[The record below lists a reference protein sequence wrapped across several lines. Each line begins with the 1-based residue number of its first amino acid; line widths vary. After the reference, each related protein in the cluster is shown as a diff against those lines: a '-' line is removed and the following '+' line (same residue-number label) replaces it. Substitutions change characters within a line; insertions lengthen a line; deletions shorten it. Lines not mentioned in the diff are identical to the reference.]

1 MFLRFLF
8 FSTSFSYFNNETWP
22 ISMSFLFLCMISN
35 QDENRR
41 QRINQDNRRQN
52 IETTRR
58 ERKELWIITLIKKH
72 MIFVLPRYFL
82 MLKKEIKNL
91 FRRRIV
97 RLDQI
102 QISMFNLCIHTYA
115 QVITTLW
122 SPSFV
127 VYWLTIKEQEELNI
141 SLFFSISRSF
151 SYASFCFLLYLS
163 LNIQLYRTQEQHTQR
178 KRETEC
184 GRQRSRTADRPCPS
198 GHHNELQIVKKSMMN
213 ERRQTWL
220 PHSHIFLL
228 VLSFFSRHRH
238 LDVISFGHT
247 TKTKTRERGRP
258 LDQWWNL
265 SFIRSSVRLLCSP
278 FYYSG

>member
-1 MFLRFLF
+1 
-8 FSTSFSYFNNETWP
+8 
-22 ISMSFLFLCMISN
+22 
-35 QDENRR
+35 
-41 QRINQDNRRQN
+41 
-52 IETTRR
+52 
-58 ERKELWIITLIKKH
+58 
-72 MIFVLPRYFL
+72 MIFVLPRNFL
-82 MLKKEIKNL
+82 ILKEKEIKNL

-141 SLFFSISRSF
+141 SFFFLSLV
-151 SYASFCFLLYLS
+151 LLYLS
-163 LNIQLYRTQEQHTQR
+163 LNIQLYRTQKKQR
-178 KRETEC
+178 ERETEC
-184 GRQRSRTADRPCPS
+184 GRKRSRTADRPCSS
-198 GHHNELQIVKKSMMN
+198 GHHNEPQIVKKSMMN

-247 TKTKTRERGRP
+247 TKTREKEKETTWPMVKP
-258 LDQWWNL
+258 LVH
-265 SFIRSSVRLLCSP
+265 SFVCSALL
-278 FYYSG
+278 FTIQARQLTTQTDKQTDRQTHTYIHND